1 MFRKLSR
8 KLILGAVAVVG
19 LTANSGCLINQYS
32 SEPDR
37 RMQQLLYQSED
48 LRQIGQEW
56 RPILV
61 QRPTRPPDAR
71 THPRRHHLTD

>member
-1 MFRKLSR
+1 MRR
-8 KLILGAVAVVG
+8 KLILGAIAFIG

-32 SEPDR
+32 SEPTG

-56 RPILV
+56 RRFWFNDQPS
-61 QRPTRPPDAR
+61 
-71 THPRRHHLTD
+71 HLSPERIHGGII